1 MLKKNH
7 LKLAYLKC
15 LILDEADDLLSKGFL
30 ENMKDIISLIP
41 PECRIN
47 LFSAT
52 MPKESVNLSSNFMNN
67 PAKIL
72 VKNE

>member
-7 LKLAYLKC
+7 LKLAYLKL

-30 ENMKDIISLIP
+30 DNMKDIISLIP
-41 PECRIN
+41 SECRIN

-52 MPKESVNLSSNFMNN
+52 MPKEIV
-67 PAKIL
+67 
-72 VKNE
+72 